1 MDANFFDCGCFH
13 ACLDIWDDVLLIKFL
28 YIAMKEWQIFPKASA
43 EFFRDNQTIN
53 LVLLQLLFNR
63 GLKNK
68 IDIKA
73 FLDSELDSKKT
84 LVIGENPEYA
94 FYDPFLFKNM
104 AAAVDLIISHIKK
117 GNPIVVYG
125 DYDADGVTSSVIL
138 LETLKILH
146 ATVEV
151 YLPDRVTE
159 GYGLNK
165 VAINQIVAQGFK
177 LLITVDNGIRNFEE
191 VAYAKSKGLEIII
204 TDHHVLPEDKKEL
217 PDCLYID
224 PADKSDGYPWPYLA
238 GVGVAF
244 KLISALLVKAS
255 LPDKQKQLIL
265 EKSLDL
271 VAVGTVADMVS
282 LLGENRLLVKSGL
295 KILNQ
300 SKRLGLNELIKIS
313 KINSGRPLEAWNI
326 GWQIGPRLNAASRL
340 SHANTAFGL
349 LTTTDLEEAE
359 ELAAELN
366 QRNISRQQITE
377 EIISQVELQIDK
389 DNLPN
394 LIVGV
399 AGEDEIWNEGVIGL
413 VAGKI
418 AEKYYRPTLIITRLI
433 EEAEFDATKKKL
445 VPKKV
450 SFKGSGRSVEEFNLI
465 YAIETCADNLDK
477 FGGHPMACGFQVKSE
492 ESLRKFIAQIQGLA
506 EQGIDKAALIPKLKI
521 ESELDFSAINLELA
535 DTISA
540 LAPYGQNN
548 QQPRFV
554 SYDLRVD
561 DIVTMGFDNQHIKI
575 RFSQFNLA
583 AKNAH
588 SFWALAFGGAGN
600 YKEYSIGD
608 RINLVYYL
616 EVNGFN
622 GRCEPQLKIIDINPH
637 KAE

>member
-1 MDANFFDCGCFH
+1 MDNYFIDCRYFYVG
-13 ACLDIWDDVLLIKFL
+13 LDFRNHVLLIKFL
-28 YIAMKEWQIFPKASA
+28 YIAMKKWQVFPKASN
-43 EFFRDNQTIN
+43 EFLASHPEIN
-53 LVLLQLLFNR
+53 PVLLQLLFNR

-73 FLDSELDSKKT
+73 FLDSELAADKI
-84 LVIGENPEYA
+84 LVIGENPEHA

-104 AAAVDLIISHIKK
+104 AAAVDLIIAHIKK
-117 GNPIVVYG
+117 GSPIVVYG

-151 YLPDRVTE
+151 YLPDRVSE

-165 VAINQIVAQGFK
+165 AAINQIVAQGFK
-177 LLITVDNGIRNFEE
+177 LLITVDNGIRNYEE

-204 TDHHVLPEDKKEL
+204 TDHHVLPEDKKEI

-224 PADKSDGYPWPYLA
+224 PADKNENYPWPYLA

-244 KLISALLVKAS
+244 KLISALLYKAN
-255 LPDKQKQLIL
+255 LPEKQKQLIL
-265 EKSLDL
+265 DKSLDL
-271 VAVGTVADMVS
+271 VAVGTIADMVS

-295 KILNQ
+295 KILNT
-300 SKRLGLNELIKIS
+300 SKRLGLNELIKVS
-313 KINSGRPLEAWNI
+313 KINSGRPLEAWNV

-340 SHANTAFGL
+340 SHANSAFAL
-349 LTTTDLEEAE
+349 LTTTDQSEAE
-359 ELAAELN
+359 ELATELN

-377 EIISQVELQIDK
+377 EIISQVEAQIDK

-399 AGEDEIWNEGVIGL
+399 AGEDQIWNEGVIGL

-433 EEAEFDATKKKL
+433 EEAEFDPVAKKL

-450 SFKGSGRSVEEFNLI
+450 AFKGSGRSVEELNLI
-465 YAIETCADNLDK
+465 AAVEDCAANLDK
-477 FGGHPMACGFQVKSE
+477 YGGHPMACGFSIKTE
-492 ESLRKFIAQIQGLA
+492 DNLNKFIAQIQKIA
-506 EQGIDKAALIPKLKI
+506 EDKIDKAALVPKLKI
-521 ESELDFSAINLELA
+521 EAELDFSLINLELA
-535 DTISA
+535 DTIGA

-554 SYDLRVD
+554 SYDLRID
-561 DIVTMGFDNQHIKI
+561 DIATMGFDNQHIKI
-575 RFSQFNLA
+575 RFSQFNLQA
-583 AKNAH
+583 RSAQA
-588 SFWALAFGGAGN
+588 FWALAFGGAAN
-600 YKEYSIGD
+600 YKEYQIGD
-608 RINLVYYL
+608 RVNLVYYL
-616 EVNGFN
+616 EVNDFN
-622 GRCEPQLKIIDINPH
+622 GRREPQLKMIDI
-637 KAE
+637 KKYE

>member
-1 MDANFFDCGCFH
+1 
-13 ACLDIWDDVLLIKFL
+13 
-28 YIAMKEWQIFPKASA
+28 MKKWQVFPKASA
-43 EFFRDNQTIN
+43 DFFRDYPEIN
-53 LVLLQLLFNR
+53 PVLLQLLFNR

-73 FLDSELDSKKT
+73 FLESELDKEKT
-84 LVIGENPEYA
+84 LIIGENAEHS

-138 LETLKILH
+138 SETLRILH

-151 YLPDRVTE
+151 YLPDRVSE

-165 VAINQIVAQGFK
+165 AAINQIVSQGFK

-191 VAYAKSKGLEIII
+191 VAYAKSKGLEVII
-204 TDHHVLPEDKKEL
+204 TDHHVLPEDKKNM

-224 PADKSDGYPWPYLA
+224 PADREDGYPWPYLA

-244 KLISALLVKAS
+244 KLISALLFKAS

-271 VAVGTVADMVS
+271 VAIGTVADMVS

-300 SKRLGLNELIKIS
+300 NKRLGLNELIKVS

-349 LTTTDLEEAE
+349 LTTIDASEAE
-359 ELAAELN
+359 ELATELN

-377 EIISQVELQIDK
+377 EIISQVEKQINK

-394 LIVGV
+394 LIIGI
-399 AGEDEIWNEGVIGL
+399 AGEDQIWNEGVIGL

-418 AEKYYRPTLIITRLI
+418 TERYYRPTLIITRLI
-433 EEAEFDATKKKL
+433 EEAEFDINTKKL

-465 YAIETCADNLDK
+465 KAIEACADSLDK
-477 FGGHPMACGFQVKSE
+477 FGGHPMACGFSVKSE
-492 ESLRKFIAQIQGLA
+492 DNLKKFIDQIQLMA
-506 EQGIDKAALIPKLKI
+506 KEGIDQEALIPKLKI
-521 ESELDFSAINLELA
+521 EAELDFSTINLALA
-535 DTISA
+535 DGIGS
-540 LAPYGQNN
+540 LAPFGQNN
-548 QQPRFV
+548 PQPRFA
-554 SYDLRVD
+554 SYNLRID

-575 RFSQFNLA
+575 RFSQTDSSS
-583 AKNAH
+583 KNVC
-588 SFWALAFGGAGN
+588 SFWALAFGGAAS
-600 YKEYSIGD
+600 YKEYVLGD
-608 RINLVYYL
+608 HVNLAYYL
-616 EVNGFN
+616 EVNDFN
-622 GRCEPQLKIIDINPH
+622 GRREPQLKIIDI
-637 KAE
+637 KKYE

>member
-1 MDANFFDCGCFH
+1 MDGDFFDCCRIDVG
-13 ACLDIWDDVLLIKFL
+13 LVLRRDVLLINFL
-28 YIAMKEWQIFPKASA
+28 YIAMKQWQIFPKADA
-43 EFFRDNQTIN
+43 EFFLNHPDIN
-53 LVLLQLLFNR
+53 PVLLQLLFNR
-63 GLKNK
+63 GLKDK
-68 IDIKA
+68 IDIEA
-73 FLDSELDSKKT
+73 FLNCELASDQT
-84 LVIGENPEYA
+84 LVIGENLEHG

-104 AAAVDLIISHIKK
+104 SAAVDLIISHIKK
-117 GNPIVVYG
+117 GSPIVIYG

-138 LETLKILH
+138 LETLRILH
-146 ATVEV
+146 ATAEV
-151 YLPDRVTE
+151 YLPDRVSE

-165 VAINQIVAQGFK
+165 VAINQLVSQGAK

-204 TDHHVLPEDKKEL
+204 TDHHVLPENKKEM

-224 PADKSDGYPWPYLA
+224 PADKEDNYPWPYLA

-244 KLISALLVKAS
+244 KLISALLSKAS
-255 LPDKQKQLIL
+255 LPSKQKQLIM

-300 SKRLGLNELIKIS
+300 NKRFGLNELIKVS
-313 KINSGRPLEAWNI
+313 KINGGRPLEAWNI

-349 LTTTDLEEAE
+349 LTTTDEAEAE

-377 EIISQVELQIDK
+377 EITAQVEAQIDK

-399 AGEDEIWNEGVIGL
+399 AGENQIWNEGVIGL

-433 EEAEFDATKKKL
+433 EEAEFDVNTKKL

-465 YAIETCADNLDK
+465 KAIEACADNINK
-477 FGGHPMACGFQVKSE
+477 FGGHPMACGFSVSSE
-492 ESLRKFIAQIQGLA
+492 ESLNKFILQIQKLA
-506 EQGIDKAALIPKLKI
+506 EQGINKNVLIPKLKI
-521 ESELDFSAINLELA
+521 EMELYFLDIDLFLA
-535 DTISA
+535 DTIGS

-548 QQPRFV
+548 PQPRFV
-554 SYDLRVD
+554 SYGLRID

-575 RFSQFNLA
+575 RLSKVNSVSGVA
-583 AKNAH
+583 S
-588 SFWALAFGGAGN
+588 SFWALAFGGAAD
-600 YKEYSIGD
+600 YKEYAVGD
-608 RINLVYYL
+608 RIDLVYYL
-616 EVNGFN
+616 EVNDFN
-622 GRCEPQLKIIDINPH
+622 GRREPQLKIIDL
-637 KAE
+637 KKYE